1 MVYIYFSFQRK
12 QSKDYP
18 YRSLLMNATTVRLI
32 FFKFI
37 SHFMRILN
45 TLFFLIEITVD
56 FYINVVFF
64 SLYFFY
70 FKQMTVFKI

>member
-1 MVYIYFSFQRK
+1 MVFIYFSFQRK
-12 QSKDYP
+12 QPKDYP

-56 FYINVVFF
+56 FYMWFFF

>member
-18 YRSLLMNATTVRLI
+18 YQSLLMNATTVRLI
-32 FFKFI
+32 FLKFI

-56 FYINVVFF
+56 FYMWFF
-64 SLYFFY
+64 FLYIFSTLN
-70 FKQMTVFKI
+70 K

>member
-1 MVYIYFSFQRK
+1 MGIYLFLFSEETVQGLPIPKFIDECND
-12 QSKDYP
+12 S
-18 YRSLLMNATTVRLI
+18 TTYF

-56 FYINVVFF
+56 FYMCFF
-64 SLYFFY
+64 FLYIFSTLN
-70 FKQMTVFKI
+70 K

>member
-32 FFKFI
+32 FLKFI

-56 FYINVVFF
+56 FYMWFFF
-64 SLYFFY
+64 SLYFFC
-70 FKQMTVFKI
+70 FEQMTVFKI